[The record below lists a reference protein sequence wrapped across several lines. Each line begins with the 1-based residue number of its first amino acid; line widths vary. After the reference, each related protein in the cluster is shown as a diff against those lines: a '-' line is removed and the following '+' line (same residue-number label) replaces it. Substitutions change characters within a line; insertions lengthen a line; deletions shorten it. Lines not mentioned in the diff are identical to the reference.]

1 MSGAGGSLAMMSVAE
16 AVQQSAPLA
25 ASCIAPP
32 DQGEDVCSVC
42 HGWTRPGY
50 PVCFPCRLTAGQV
63 SWPCRRV
70 APVSLYRPGGALH
83 QALRGY
89 KDGPPATRAVL
100 SRRVG
105 AVLARFLWE
114 EGPRIAPAG
123 WDALVV
129 VPSTTGRPG
138 GHPLEAAVAA
148 VRTVATQL
156 WPGALRRGAGGVGHR
171 EAGDGA
177 FAVGE
182 GVDVAGTRLLLLDD
196 TWTTG
201 ARAQSAASALA
212 AAGADVEAVVVVG
225 RVMTP
230 VAGAPTGRWWER
242 HVGSATSGRS
252 APGVLRSRR

>member
-1 MSGAGGSLAMMSVAE
+1 MAGTLAW
-16 AVQQSAPLA
+16 AVQESAPLA
-25 ASCIAPP
+25 GACIPAPAGG
-32 DQGEDVCSVC
+32 DDVCSLC

-63 SWPCRRV
+63 SWPCQRV
-70 APVSLYRPGGALH
+70 APVSLYRPGGTMH

-105 AVLARFLWE
+105 ALLARFLWE
-114 EGPRIAPAG
+114 HGPRIAPAG
-123 WDALVV
+123 WDGLIV

-138 GHPLEAAVAA
+138 GHPLETALAEVGAVAA
-148 VRTVATQL
+148 QL
-156 WPGALRRGAGGVGHR
+156 WPGALRRGTGGVGHR

-177 FAVGE
+177 FALGE
-182 GVDVAGTRLLLLDD
+182 GTDMAGARVVLLDD

-212 AAGADVEAVVVVG
+212 AGGAEVGAVVVLG
-225 RVMTP
+225 RVVTP

-242 HVGSATSGRS
+242 HVGA
-252 APGVLRSRR
+252 LRSRG